1 MKMSNMFLTTMKEI
15 PSDAEITSHILMLRA
30 GLIKKTASGI
40 YNYMPLGLK
49 VIKKIEE
56 IIRVEMDN
64 AGAHEILCSAIIPS
78 ELMIESGRW
87 TIYGDEMFRLK
98 DRHSRDFCLGPTHE
112 EVFTDI
118 IRNEIK
124 TYKQLPKNIYQI
136 QTKYRDERRPRF
148 GIMRAREFVM
158 KDAYSFDKDLDGLN
172 TSFDKM
178 HDAYNKVFTRLGLD
192 FKSVEADSGAIGG
205 VGSIEFMV
213 KSEVGEDAVVFCSN
227 CDYGANLEKAVS
239 VNISA
244 EKDDMQPLEKIF
256 TPQIKT
262 ITDLAEFF
270 GCSSDKLA
278 KTLIYKAD
286 DKIVAVVLRGDRS
299 LNEIKV
305 KNAVGDVIDF
315 DMADEDTVIQA
326 TGSISGFAG
335 PIGLKVDVILIDEE
349 ISTASNLI
357 AGANEQDHHI
367 KNVNFKRDF
376 DGTVGDFRNV
386 EEGEECPVCG
396 SPITIARGI
405 EVGHIFKLG
414 TKYSKAMDCTFTDEN
429 GEISPMIMGCYGIG
443 VTRTLAAVVEQFN
456 DENGIVWPFHLA
468 PYQIAV
474 VPVNKKDADQ
484 VDAAEK
490 IYDTLKN
497 TGYDVLLDDRD
508 ERAGVKFKDID
519 LIGIPIRITIGK
531 KLKDDLVEIKLRE
544 QETSNDISLSEIY
557 EKIEEIIKEKKSN

>member
-15 PSDAEITSHILMLRA
+15 PSDAEITSHILMLRS

-49 VIKKIEE
+49 VIKKIED
-56 IIRVEMDN
+56 IIRAEMDS
-64 AGAHEILCSAIIPS
+64 AGAQEILCSAIIPS

-87 TIYGDEMFRLK
+87 NIYGDEMFRLK
-98 DRHSRDFCLGPTHE
+98 DRHKRDFCLGPTHE

-118 IRNEIK
+118 VRSEIK
-124 TYKQLPKNIYQI
+124 TYKQLPKNLYQI

-148 GIMRAREFVM
+148 GVMRAREFVM

-172 TSFDKM
+172 KSFDRM
-178 HDAYNKVFTRLGLD
+178 YDAYNKVFTRLGLD
-192 FKSVEADSGAIGG
+192 FKPVEADSGAIGG

-213 KSEVGEDAVVFCSN
+213 KSEVGEDAVVFCSS
-227 CDYGANLEKAVS
+227 CDYGANLEKAIS
-239 VNISA
+239 VNVHS
-244 EKDDMQPLEKIF
+244 EKEDMLVSEKVF

-270 GCSSDKLA
+270 GCTPDKLA

-315 DMADEDTVIQA
+315 DMADEETVIKA

-335 PIGLKVDVILIDEE
+335 PMGLKADLILIDEE
-349 ISTASNLI
+349 IASASNLI

-367 KNVNFKRDF
+367 KNINFKRDF
-376 DGTVGDFRNV
+376 DGIVGDFRNV
-386 EEGEECPVCG
+386 EEGENCPVCG
-396 SPITIARGI
+396 SAITIARGI

-429 GEISPMIMGCYGIG
+429 GDISPMIMGCYGIG
-443 VTRTLAAVVEQFN
+443 VTRTLAAVVEQNN
-456 DENGIVWPFHLA
+456 DDNGIVWPYHLA

-474 VPVNKKDADQ
+474 VPVIKKDAEQ
-484 VDAAEK
+484 VEAAER
-490 IYDTLKN
+490 IYETLKSM
-497 TGYDVLLDDRD
+497 GYEVLLDDRD
-508 ERAGVKFKDID
+508 ERPGVKFKDID

-531 KLKDDLVEIKLRE
+531 KLKDNLVEIKLRDE
-544 QETSNDISLSEIY
+544 DSSNDISLIELY
-557 EKIEEIIKEKKSN
+557 DKIEDVVKVKYSM